1 MEIRR
6 AVALSAT
13 AHGGV
18 LLWALFAGL
27 FPAAPDADSLS
38 VAAVSVVSSAEF
50 DALVS
55 DAPAVAEV
63 PAPAAPV
70 EPGGD
75 AAPSPA
81 APAAETP
88 PPVAPPPEAPAEA
101 ARDAVPDTSQLAP
114 IPEAEV
120 APDVPDAPASP
131 ADAPDAAISDSPAPR
146 EADIVT
152 AVPTPAPPPLTET
165 APVAEA
171 PATPAP
177 AEPETPPEAA
187 PTPAAPEATAP
198 VIVTEDMTPARAP
211 DRSLRPNRRPARP
224 VPVVAETEPSKPEPA
239 PEPTP
244 EPGPEPEPEPEP
256 EVAEAEPEPAEPETD
271 PLADAIAG
279 ALAEAADAP
288 ASAPP
293 APSGPPLTQGERDG
307 LRVAVSRCWNL
318 GSLSTEAMGTTVTIS
333 MAMTRDGLPQTDS
346 LRLAGFS
353 GGSEAAAQQAYEA
366 GRRAIL
372 QCGRMGF
379 DLPAEKYEQWR
390 EIEMTFNPEQM
401 RMR

>member
-1 MEIRR
+1 MERR
-6 AVALSAT
+6 TAVALSAT

-18 LLWALFAGL
+18 LLWALVAGL
-27 FPAAPDADSLS
+27 FPPAPNEDSVS

-55 DAPAVAEV
+55 DAPDLAEV

-70 EPGGD
+70 EPEAD
-75 AAPSPA
+75 ATPPPA
-81 APAAETP
+81 APAEETA
-88 PPVAPPPEAPAEA
+88 PPVAPPPDALASA
-101 ARDAVPDTSQLAP
+101 AQDVVPDTSRLAA
-114 IPEAEV
+114 PEAEV
-120 APDVPDAPASP
+120 ASETPPAPASP
-131 ADAPDAAISDSPAPR
+131 ADAPDAAISDTPAPR

-177 AEPETPPEAA
+177 AEPETPPEEA

-211 DRSLRPNRRPARP
+211 ERSPRPNRKPAPP
-224 VPVVAETEPSKPEPA
+224 VPVVAETAPSEPEPA
-239 PEPTP
+239 PEPEAAP
-244 EPGPEPEPEPEP
+244 APPPEPEP
-256 EVAEAEPEPAEPETD
+256 EVAAAEPEPVEPAAD

-279 ALAEAADAP
+279 ALAEAAEPSAP
-288 ASAPP
+288 APS

-318 GSLSTEAMGTTVTIS
+318 GSLSTEAMGTTVTIFMS
-333 MAMTRDGLPQTDS
+333 MTRDGLPQTDS
-346 LRLAGFS
+346 LRLTGFS

-372 QCGRMGF
+372 QCGRAGF

-390 EIEMTFNPEQM
+390 EIEMTFNPDEM
-401 RMR
+401 RTR